1 MRAASARPWCGPSSV
16 GIVFARAWEDDRLD
30 ARLLAGA
37 PGDRVLVV
45 AAAGDAALALAAAG
59 ARVTA
64 VDINPDQLAL
74 VALKAAAARAL
85 DDAALYR
92 WFEVGRDAGAPDA
105 YRDLVRPA
113 LAEADRAYW
122 DANLGALAS
131 GLHEHAGVGGP
142 FARLGR
148 IARIAVPGLAR
159 QIETVADPGEQAAWW
174 RRRVRPVLFGPWTHF
189 VARHTR
195 VLAPL
200 APHPDE
206 LARVRSGGWTR
217 GVADRIDGVVAAG
230 LVREHPWW
238 RPVFSGRAA
247 DPGFGA
253 RWLDGDALDALR
265 GAGTEP
271 VSLVRGDLAAV
282 LRATEPGLAAI
293 SLSNVPD
300 WLDEPAIRDLAQ
312 AAAAALAPGGRVLV
326 RRVVRPADG
335 DPFAAAGLVREP
347 LSDRL
352 PAQDRTSLYEAVD
365 LYRRPGTSPR

>member
-1 MRAASARPWCGPSSV
+1 M

-30 ARLLAGA
+30 ARLLAPAA

-45 AAAGDAALALAAAG
+45 AAAGDAALALAATG

-74 VALKAAAARAL
+74 VALKAAAARVL
-85 DDAALYR
+85 DAGTLYR
-92 WFEVGRDAGAPDA
+92 WFEVGRDPGAPDA
-105 YRDLVRPA
+105 YREHVRPA
-113 LAEADRAYW
+113 LGEADRAFW
-122 DANLGALAS
+122 DEHVGILVT

-148 IARIAVPGLAR
+148 IARFAVPGLAR
-159 QIETVADPGEQAAWW
+159 QIETVGDPATQAAWW

-189 VARHTR
+189 VAAHTR

-206 LARVRSGGWTR
+206 LARVRAGRWTR

-238 RPVFSGRAA
+238 RPVFSGRPV
-247 DPGFGA
+247 DPGYGA
-253 RWLDGDALDALR
+253 CWLDADATAALR
-265 GAGTEP
+265 DRETEAP
-271 VSLVRGDLAAV
+271 SLVCADLATA
-282 LRATEPGLAAI
+282 LRAAEPGLAGI

-300 WLDEPAIRDLAQ
+300 WLDEAAIAELAR
-312 AAAAALAPGGRVLV
+312 AAAGALASGGRVLV
-326 RRVVRPADG
+326 RRVVRPAG
-335 DPFAAAGLVREP
+335 PDPFAVAGLERDPV
-347 LSDRL
+347 SDTL
-352 PAQDRTSLYEAVD
+352 PGLDRTSLYEAVD
-365 LYRRPGTSPR
+365 LYRSPGASPRYSA

>member
-1 MRAASARPWCGPSSV
+1 M

-45 AAAGDAALALAAAG
+45 AGAGDAALALAATG

-74 VALKAAAARAL
+74 LALKAAGARVL
-85 DDAALYR
+85 DDATLYR
-92 WFEVGRDAGAPDA
+92 WFEVGRDPGASDA
-105 YRDLVRPA
+105 YRALVRPA
-113 LAEADRAYW
+113 LAETDRAYW
-122 DANLGALAS
+122 GLHVGALAT

-148 IARIAVPGLAR
+148 IARFAVPGLAR
-159 QIETVADPGEQAAWW
+159 QIESVADPASQAAWW

-189 VARHTR
+189 VAKHSR

-206 LARVRSGGWTR
+206 LARVRAGAWTR

-238 RPVFSGRAA
+238 RPVFSGRPV
-247 DPGFGA
+247 DPGHGA
-253 RWLDGDALDALR
+253 RWLDGEALTALR
-265 GAGTEP
+265 RADAEAPT
-271 VSLVRGDLAAV
+271 LVRGDLAAV
-282 LRATEPGLAAI
+282 LRAALPGLAAI

-300 WLDEPAIRDLAQ
+300 WLDEAAIEGLAR
-312 AAAAALAPGGRVLV
+312 AAAEALAPGGRVLV
-326 RRVVRPADG
+326 RRVVGPRGPGSPGAG
-335 DPFAAAGLVREP
+335 SSGPDPFVAAGLVRDP
-347 LSDRL
+347 ASVGL
-352 PAQDRTSLYEAVD
+352 PALDRTSLYESVD

>member
-1 MRAASARPWCGPSSV
+1 V

-37 PGDRVLVV
+37 KGDRVLVV
-45 AAAGDAALALAAAG
+45 GAAGDAALALAATG

-74 VALKAAAARAL
+74 VALKAAAARSL
-85 DDAALYR
+85 DDGTLYR
-92 WFEVGRDAGAPDA
+92 WFEVGRDPGAPAA
-105 YRDLVRPA
+105 YRELVRRR
-113 LAEADRAYW
+113 LAEADRAFW
-122 DANLGALAS
+122 DERIGMLSS

-148 IARIAVPGLAR
+148 IARFAVPGLAR
-159 QIETVADPGEQAAWW
+159 QIETVADPSSQAAWW

-189 VARHTR
+189 LARHTR

-206 LARVRSGGWTR
+206 LARVRAGGWTR

-238 RPVFSGRAA
+238 RPVFSGRPA

-253 RWLDGDALDALR
+253 RWLDDDALAALR
-265 GAGTEP
+265 DGDGAAPT
-271 VSLVRGDLAAV
+271 LVCADLATA
-282 LRATEPGLAAI
+282 LRAAEPGLAAI

-300 WLDEPAIRDLAQ
+300 WLDDAAIADLAL

-326 RRVVRPADG
+326 RRVVRPASGDR
-335 DPFAAAGLVREP
+335 DPFLAAGLVRDP
-347 LSDRL
+347 VSDTL
-352 PAQDRTSLYEAVD
+352 PALDRTSLYEAVD
-365 LYRRPGTSPR
+365 LYRRAGSSPR

>member
-1 MRAASARPWCGPSSV
+1 V

-64 VDINPDQLAL
+64 VDINHDQLAL
-74 VALKAAAARAL
+74 VALKAAAARSL
-85 DDAALYR
+85 DDATLYR
-92 WFEVGRDAGAPDA
+92 WFEVGRDPGAPDA
-105 YRDLVRPA
+105 YRDRVRPM
-113 LAEADRAYW
+113 LAEGDRAFW
-122 DANLGALAS
+122 DTHLGALAT
-131 GLHEHAGVGGP
+131 GLHEHGGVGGP

-148 IARIAVPGLAR
+148 IARFAVPGLAG
-159 QIETVADPGEQAAWW
+159 QIEAVADPVSQAAWW

-206 LARVRSGGWTR
+206 LARVRAGGWTR
-217 GVADRIDGVVAAG
+217 GVADRVDGVVAAG

-238 RPVFSGRAA
+238 RPVFSGRPA

-253 RWLDGDALDALR
+253 RWLDGDALAVLR
-265 GAGTEP
+265 SVDGEGLE
-271 VSLVRGDLAAV
+271 LVCGDLAAV
-282 LRATEPGLAAI
+282 LRGAEPGLAAI

-300 WLDEPAIRDLAQ
+300 WLDEPGISGLAE
-312 AAAAALAPGGRVLV
+312 AAAEALAPGGRLLV
-326 RRVVRPADG
+326 RRVVRTLAT
-335 DPFAAAGLVREP
+335 DPFAAAGLVRDP
-347 LSDRL
+347 VSDWL

-365 LYRRPGTSPR
+365 LYRRPGAGPR

>member
-1 MRAASARPWCGPSSV
+1 M

-45 AAAGDAALALAAAG
+45 AAAGDAALALAATG

-74 VALKAAAARAL
+74 VALKTAAAGVL
-85 DDAALYR
+85 DAGALYR
-92 WFEVGRDAGAPDA
+92 WFEVGRDPGASDA
-105 YRDLVRPA
+105 YRELVRPR
-113 LAEADRAYW
+113 LAEAERAFW
-122 DANLGALAS
+122 DERIGVLES

-148 IARIAVPGLAR
+148 IARLAVPGLAR
-159 QIETVADPGEQAAWW
+159 QIETVPDPASQAAWW

-200 APHPDE
+200 APHRDE
-206 LARVRSGGWTR
+206 LARVRAGAWTR
-217 GVADRIDGVVAAG
+217 GMADRIDGVVAAG

-238 RPVFSGRAA
+238 RPVFSGRPA

-253 RWLDGDALDALR
+253 RWLDDDALAALR
-265 GAGTEP
+265 DGGCEAPT
-271 VSLVRGDLAAV
+271 LVCADLANA
-282 LRATEPGLAAI
+282 LRATEPGLAAV

-300 WLDEPAIRDLAQ
+300 WLDEPAIADLAL
-312 AAAAALAPGGRVLV
+312 AAAAALTPGGRVIV
-326 RRVVRPADG
+326 RRVVRPAGGDQ
-335 DPFAAAGLVREP
+335 DPFVAAGLVREP
-347 LSDRL
+347 VSDTL

-365 LYRRPGTSPR
+365 LYRRPGTSSR